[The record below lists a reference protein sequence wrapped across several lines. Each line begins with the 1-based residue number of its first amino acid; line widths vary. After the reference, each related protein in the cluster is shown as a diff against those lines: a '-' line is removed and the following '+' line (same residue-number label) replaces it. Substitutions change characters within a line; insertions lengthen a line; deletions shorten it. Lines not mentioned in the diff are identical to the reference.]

1 MPDKDSPAVFGLN
14 NTADTSFRLRES
26 LGMLNTL
33 IDTMPKESGGLGGK
47 TPEEIVR
54 EKLEQDLIKSL
65 PPDFLEIEYKEQI
78 ARIQIPSGLDPKM
91 NIPLNT
97 FLRQEIEQF

>member
-1 MPDKDSPAVFGLN
+1 
-14 NTADTSFRLRES
+14 
-26 LGMLNTL
+26 MLNTL

-54 EKLEQDLIKSL
+54 EKLETDLIKSL
-65 PPDFLEIEYKEQI
+65 PPDFIEIEYKEQI
-78 ARIQIPSGLDPKM
+78 SRIQIPSGLDPKM

>member
-1 MPDKDSPAVFGLN
+1 MVFGLN
-14 NTADTSFRLRES
+14 TTADTSFRLRES

-47 TPEEIVR
+47 TPEETVR

-78 ARIQIPSGLDPKM
+78 KSIQIPSGLDPKM